1 VWQSFQGHLRD
12 QKVGKGFGDL
22 RETFRKPFHS
32 FNGIFGTSHEP
43 LGHTSSARAEVCLC
57 VNVSD
62 LFQVRKVAVFIS
74 DKVGKECRF

>member
-1 VWQSFQGHLRD
+1 MIL
-12 QKVGKGFGDL
+12 GKRLGNLFIL
-22 RETFRKPFHS
+22 FS